1 MSGGL
6 VGSRMP
12 RYGTRFTR
20 RDALRLTGG
29 LTAGG
34 LAGLAGCTGGDG
46 DGAGD
51 GGEAT
56 PTETPEPTPTPTPEP
71 TQVVH
76 GAVDGGTTGILVT
89 VMQSEG
95 IDRKHGIDLQPQFF
109 TSPPAVQQQLLL
121 NDDIPTAYMGAI
133 LATRVYAEGQR
144 PQLVGPYM
152 LNHTYVLAQADGPVQ
167 EPADLAGKKV
177 SFASTAADAW
187 LKFVVMLESAHGVH
201 PDELEFVQTAPPAA
215 LSILERGEVDAILSF
230 EPLVTI
236 AQTKFDFD
244 IIFVPREAWEREE
257 RLPLTTV
264 DLAWVQ
270 DWYDAN
276 PDAGRSLAMA
286 LRESQQFIQANMDAV
301 IEEHSESFGFQTQEQ
316 IDLGK
321 ERLTEIYPTEWNRD
335 EFIQSESEMVRRA
348 RELGLIDVEPT
359 DAIYNWVL

>member
-1 MSGGL
+1 
-6 VGSRMP
+6 MP
-12 RYGTRFTR
+12 SPGTPVTR
-20 RDALRLTGG
+20 RDTLRATGA

-46 DGAGD
+46 DA
-51 GGEAT
+51 ES
-56 PTETPEPTPTPTPEP
+56 PTASPEPTPTPTPEP
-71 TQVVH
+71 TPVVH

-95 IDRKHGIDLQPQFF
+95 IDRKYGIDLQPEFF

-121 NDDIPTAYMGAI
+121 NDDIPTAYMGSI

-167 EPADLAGKKV
+167 EPEDLAGKRV

-257 RLPLTTV
+257 NLPLTTV
-264 DLAWVQ
+264 DLAWVES
-270 DWYDAN
+270 WYNEN
-276 PDAGRSLAMA
+276 PEAGRSLALA
-286 LRESQQFIQANMDAV
+286 LRESQQFIQDNMDAV
-301 IEEHSESFGFQTQEQ
+301 IEEHSESFGFETQEQ

-321 ERLTEIYPTEWNRD
+321 ERLTEIYPTDWNRD
-335 EFIQSESEMVRRA
+335 EFIESESEMVRRA
-348 RELGLIDVEPT
+348 RSLGLIDVEPT

>member
-1 MSGGL
+1 
-6 VGSRMP
+6 MP
-12 RYGTRFTR
+12 ADGTPLTR
-20 RDALRLTGG
+20 RNALRAAGS
-29 LTAGG
+29 LTAGSMV
-34 LAGLAGCTGGDG
+34 GLAGCTSGDGDG

-51 GGEAT
+51 ADT
-56 PTETPEPTPTPTPEP
+56 PTASPEPTPTPTPTP
-71 TQVVH
+71 TPVVH

-95 IDRKHGIDLQPQFF
+95 IDEKHGIDLQPQFF

-121 NDDIPTAYMGAI
+121 NDDIPTAYMGSI

-167 EPADLAGKKV
+167 SPEDLAGKKV

-236 AQTKFDFD
+236 AETKFDFD
-244 IIFVPREAWEREE
+244 IVFVPREAWEREE
-257 RLPLTTV
+257 NLPLTTV
-264 DLAWVQ
+264 DLAWVES
-270 DWYDAN
+270 WYNQN
-276 PDAGRSLAMA
+276 PDAGRSLALA
-286 LRESQQFIQANMDAV
+286 LREAQQFVQANMDSV
-301 IEEHSESFGFQTQEQ
+301 IEEHSDSFGFETQEQ

-335 EFIQSESEMVRRA
+335 EFIESESEMVRRA

>member
-1 MSGGL
+1 MSSDDTPL
-6 VGSRMP
+6 
-12 RYGTRFTR
+12 TR
-20 RDALRLTGG
+20 RQTLRTAGA

-34 LAGLAGCTGGDG
+34 VVGLAGCTGGD
-46 DGAGD
+46 DGAPAD
-51 GGEAT
+51 TPAAT
-56 PTETPEPTPTPTPEP
+56 PTTTSEPTPTATPEPTP
-71 TQVVH
+71 VVH
-76 GAVDGGTTGILVT
+76 GTVEGGTTGIMST
-89 VMQSEG
+89 VMQAEG
-95 IDRKHGIDLQPQFF
+95 IDKKHGIELQPKFF

-121 NDDIPTAYMGAI
+121 NDDIPTAYMGSI
-133 LATRVYAEGQR
+133 LATRVHAEGQR

-257 RLPLTTV
+257 SLPLTTV
-264 DLAWVQ
+264 DLAWVES
-270 DWYDAN
+270 WYNEN
-276 PDAGRSLAMA
+276 PDAAVGLARA
-286 LRESQQFIQANMDAV
+286 LRESQQFFQANVESV
-301 IEEHSESFGFQTQEQ
+301 IEEHSASFGFETQEQ
-316 IDLGK
+316 KDLGK

-335 EFIQSESEMVRRA
+335 EFIESEREMVVRA
-348 RELGLIDVEPT
+348 RDLGLIDVEPT
-359 DAIYNWVL
+359 DDIYNWVL